1 MSPQRMLLASLT
13 IVLLLSAAAL
23 AHGAGHVMGTIA
35 AFDAKHLEVVT
46 QDGKTQAIALTE
58 ATKYFVGDRPG
69 SAADLAK
76 GLRVVVH
83 LAMDKTAME
92 VHLPAKK

>member
-1 MSPQRMLLASLT
+1 MSPKRLLPALLVT
-13 IVLLLSAAAL
+13 LLLLPAAAL
-23 AHGAGHVMGTIA
+23 AHGGGHVMGTIA
-35 AFDAKHLEVVT
+35 GFDAKHLEVLT
-46 QDGKTQAIALTE
+46 QDGKTQSIALTD
-58 ATKYFVGDRPG
+58 ATRYFVGEQPG
-69 SAADLAK
+69 TVADLAK